1 MAADEHGLS
10 HGRHATPPDGMCAME
25 WVSYLAGEP
34 HGDQPACVS
43 PVLRAFCTTLND
55 GLQRAQRQRLL
66 PYLTR
71 AIGTAGDGLDTAR
84 SWAAMDWLVRTYA
97 TRWVAA
103 AGLSGAARSLAS
115 LPTLTNSADL
125 WSAVAALKAA
135 RRDTRAAWAET
146 LGSARLVALAPWAAG
161 RVAAREAA
169 WRSVGLATWAAARP
183 TIGSAGV
190 GDYARADWLRALTRE
205 VAGGAAAAALARKP
219 HAGSDRT
226 AAQDAAGRGLAAIIK
241 GLEDSVFELLELML
255 APDLHTSLAWRDPTP
270 VLSAPG

>member
-1 MAADEHGLS
+1 MTAGEHELS
-10 HGRHATPPDGMCAME
+10 RVRHSAPPDGMCAME
-25 WVSYLAGEP
+25 WVGYLAGEP

-55 GLQRAQRQRLL
+55 GLQQAQRQRLL

-71 AIGTAGDGLDTAR
+71 TIGTAGDGLDRAR

-146 LGSARLVALAPWAAG
+146 LGSARLVTLVPWAAG

-169 WRSVGLATWAAARP
+169 WRSIGLATWAAARP

-190 GDYARADWLRALTRE
+190 GDYARADWLRALTQE
-205 VAGGAAAAALARKP
+205 VAGGAAAAVLARKA

-226 AAQDAAGRGLAAIIK
+226 AAQDAARRGLAAIIK

-255 APDLHTSLAWRDPTP
+255 APDGRSGPRWPPPA
-270 VLSAPG
+270 

>member
-1 MAADEHGLS
+1 MACDASAQPNQHQLS
-10 HGRHATPPDGMCAME
+10 HGRHATPDDGMCAME
-25 WVSYLAGEP
+25 WVSSLAGEP

-43 PVLRAFCTTLND
+43 PVLRAFCTALND
-55 GLQRAQRQRLL
+55 GLEQAQRQRLL

-71 AIGTAGDGLDTAR
+71 TIGTARDGLDTAR
-84 SWAAMDWLVRTYA
+84 SWAAMDWLVRSYA

-103 AGLSGAARSLAS
+103 AGLSGATRSLRS

-125 WSAVAALKAA
+125 WSAVAALKEA
-135 RRDTRAAWAET
+135 RRDTRAAWAQT
-146 LGSARLVALAPWAAG
+146 LGSARPLALVPTAAG

-169 WRSVGLATWAAARP
+169 WRSVGLPTWAAARP
-183 TIGSAGV
+183 AIGSAGA

-205 VAGGAAAAALARKP
+205 VAGGAAAALLARKA

-226 AAQDAAGRGLAAIIK
+226 AARDAARRGLAVIIK

-255 APDLHTSLAWRDPTP
+255 APDLHSSPAW
-270 VLSAPG
+270 